1 MTTVQDIIDRAGQL
15 TADEADRLIDY
26 YRGMDENSSDR
37 IDSIVNDHWR
47 GDGGKAHRAAVT
59 AAGRSPGKRAMHSVG
74 AEALAV
80 VIRDKLTDDEFSLL
94 TAAWRAVIGPIT

>member
-1 MTTVQDIIDRAGQL
+1 MNTVQDIIDRAGQL

-37 IDSIVNDHWR
+37 IDSIVNDHWD
-47 GDGGKAHRAAVT
+47 GDGGEAYRAAVT

-80 VIRDKLTDDEFSLL
+80 AVRDKISSDEFVLL
-94 TAAWRAVIGPIT
+94 TQAWRAAVGPIQ